1 MKKLWKRFTN
11 WLDMEIEIAF
21 FVDSVAAMNM
31 SKGEVDEHVEI
42 IRKKYKYGN

>member
-21 FVDSVAAMNM
+21 FVDSIAATNM
-31 SKGEVDEHVEI
+31 TKCEIDEHVEI